1 MENEINDNKIRT
13 NKYDSL
19 IINNYNNNILDNNS
33 KKYVFDFDSLYNKLM
48 RKNKNEDKIYEYFCN
63 LLMIYFKKVEP
74 FIKINLL
81 RLLYFFN
88 NNHEDNDYI
97 YYIFKKLTKIIGAL
111 NEKEK
116 MEINFSKI
124 IDIFIEQGHF
134 YMSKIIIFMLTIVY
148 IMNYIKTIRI

>member
-19 IINNYNNNILDNNS
+19 IINNYNNNIIDNNS

-48 RKNKNEDKIYEYFCN
+48 LKNKNEDKIYEYFCN

-97 YYIFKKLTKIIGAL
+97 YYIFKKLTKIIV
-111 NEKEK
+111 
-116 MEINFSKI
+116 
-124 IDIFIEQGHF
+124 FI
-134 YMSKIIIFMLTIVY
+134 
-148 IMNYIKTIRI
+148 